1 MERVFVTHVLPTE
14 YIAHYKLSFAA
25 CNFSFNLIKGKVFDR
40 VISTLPVF
48 VKGEIGG
55 IRDENFEFI
64 YSSLR
69 KCRGFISKFATIAEQ
84 ISVYRLIKPKSNVW
98 FYNLGY
104 LNFLIFILLRIFKR
118 SVNLYVIELDFVP
131 PKNWWSIEN
140 LFLFLQNRADGMI
153 KLATSPLFTCK
164 NSDCLAGVT
173 PLEQPF
179 APQITKVEKS
189 FLISGALY
197 ESISNLPM
205 LLETFSKLSD
215 CKLHITGS
223 GFNENIIN
231 EYCRKYPNIVYHG
244 MLSFEKY
251 INLLHTVVFQLSTR
265 QPDYPDNECNFPS
278 KIIEALLHNRIVIS
292 TIEYVQIRDLKYFK
306 VPSTP
311 REFENEIRKISKMSE
326 TELLKYANQS
336 NAVFNKFNPVQW
348 RKIMNQIEEN
358 SHKL

>member
-14 YIAHYKLSFAA
+14 YIAQYKLSYAA
-25 CNFSFNLIKGKVFDR
+25 CNFSFNLINGKVFDH

-48 VKGEIGG
+48 VKGEIGI
-55 IRDENFEFI
+55 IRDENFEFV

-69 KCRGFISKFATIAEQ
+69 KYRGFISKIATIAEQ

-118 SVNLYVIELDFVP
+118 SVNVYVIELDFVP

-140 LFLFLQNRADGMI
+140 LFLFFQNRADGMI

-164 NSDCLAGVT
+164 NSACLAGVT
-173 PLEQPF
+173 PLEQPV
-179 APQITKVEKS
+179 APKITKIEKS

-223 GFNENIIN
+223 GFDEDIIT

-244 MLSFEKY
+244 MLSYEKY
-251 INLLHTVVFQLSTR
+251 IDLLHTVVFQLSTR

-278 KIIEALLHNRIVIS
+278 KVIEALLHNRIVIS
-292 TIEYVQIRDLKYFK
+292 TIEYVQIRELKYFK
-306 VPSTP
+306 VSSIPH
-311 REFENEIRKISKMSE
+311 EFENEIRKICKMNE
-326 TELLKYANQS
+326 NKLLNYANQS
-336 NAVFNKFNPVQW
+336 AVVFNKFNPTQW
-348 RKIMNQIEEN
+348 HKTMSRIEN
-358 SHKL
+358 KTR